1 LAAFAAAK
9 SRPKGI
15 HASSAACCF
24 LISPCDGQWICRGRL
39 ASLGCGSSWSSVC
52 RLSVLCR
59 HAVTACCRYTCS
71 RLVLQPLMKW
81 GSSGRLP
88 VGVTLLLMASVAGQ
102 CGVHTTW

>member
-39 ASLGCGSSWSSVC
+39 ASLGCGSSWSSS